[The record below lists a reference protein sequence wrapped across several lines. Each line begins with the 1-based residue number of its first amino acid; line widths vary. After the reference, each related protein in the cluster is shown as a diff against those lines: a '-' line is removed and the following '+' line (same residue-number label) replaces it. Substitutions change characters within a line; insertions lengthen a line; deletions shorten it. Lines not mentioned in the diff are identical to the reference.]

1 MGKTMKR
8 KSHFSATAVVVLVL
22 LLVGLP
28 ISTAQAASPAP
39 SLLAYIG
46 PGAGLG
52 FLGSLLAVLMVV
64 LLGLLG
70 LILYPLKLCIRWLR
84 RNRST
89 SSVAAAF
96 RSNSMV
102 GSERA

>member
-1 MGKTMKR
+1 MKR
-8 KSHFSATAVVVLVL
+8 KSHFSATAVVVLAL

-28 ISTAQAASPAP
+28 ISAAQAASPAP

-52 FLGSLLAVLMVV
+52 FLGSLLAVLVV
-64 LLGLLG
+64 IFLGLVG
-70 LILYPLKLCIRWLR
+70 LILYPIKLCVRWLR

-89 SSVAAAF
+89 GSAAAGLG
-96 RSNSMV
+96 SNSTI
-102 GSERA
+102 SSQ